1 MKRTLIAL
9 ASLAATGAFA
19 QLTVGGNFDQAV
31 YSQGSGNTAAS
42 AWSHNANSTSLITV
56 SGSQDLGDGLK
67 GGLNLVAEVNLMK
80 GQLGSTSTGAATGT
94 GGAAAP
100 TVANSGQ
107 TPDIFN
113 RGANISLSGGFGTVT
128 IGRQTDLWFSTQGS
142 LNTSG
147 SNSFGFSNLTSNVS
161 NAVALRNLT
170 GQTAAGIA
178 PTGLGPFGVN
188 AANDGNTGTAAFVF
202 ASGVGYTSPNFSG
215 FQAGFQSLTANYN
228 NGGNSTG
235 NAYNLTYA
243 NGPLKLAV
251 ATSNKNDNTGAAAG
265 WVNTVFGGSYNMGAF
280 TVIAAVNKTTFSGAA
295 SALDNMT
302 ITALGLNYV
311 INPKIDM
318 NVSYGTLNDDTSA
331 TTNKATQLGV
341 TARYKLNDRAS
352 LYAGLGNTKNEGASI
367 ISNIYAGGGV
377 TATERDTTTS
387 AYMMGLKYTF

>member
-1 MKRTLIAL
+1 MKKTLIAM
-9 ASLAATGAFA
+9 AALAATGAFA

-31 YSQGSGNTAAS
+31 YNQGTGNTAAS

-56 SGSQDLGDGLK
+56 SGSHDLGDGLK
-67 GGLNLVAEVNLMK
+67 GGLNLVSELNLMK
-80 GQLGSTSTGAATGT
+80 GQVGSGSTGASVTSST
-94 GGAAAP
+94 
-100 TVANSGQ
+100 ANAGQ
-107 TPDIFN
+107 IADVFN

-161 NAVALRNLT
+161 NAIALRNLT
-170 GQTAAGIA
+170 GQTAANTA
-178 PTGLGPFGVN
+178 PAGLAPFGVN
-188 AANDGNTGTAAFVF
+188 GVNDGNTGTAAFVF
-202 ASGVGYTSPNFSG
+202 ASGVGYTSPNFAG
-215 FQAGFQSLTANYN
+215 FQAGYQSLTANYN
-228 NGGNSTG
+228 NGGVSTG

-251 ATSNKNDNTGAAAG
+251 ATSNKNDNAGAAAG
-265 WVNTVFGGSYNMGAF
+265 WVNTVYGGSYNIGAF
-280 TVIAAVNKTTFSGAA
+280 TVIAAINKTTFSGAS

-302 ITALGLNYV
+302 TTALGLNYV
-311 INPKIDM
+311 FSPKIDM
-318 NVSYGTLNDDTSA
+318 NVSYGTLVDDTNSA
-331 TTNKATQLGV
+331 NKATQMGV

-367 ISNIYAGGGV
+367 ISNIYAGQGV
-377 TATERDTTTS
+377 TATEKDTTTS